1 MADKKKT
8 EKTKTKRTRTAKE
21 NIYVVTKDNDG
32 AMIERSGP
40 FSDIGSARESLKRI
54 AEENQQHDTFCII
67 RVLDRKHAKTQRVLV

>member
-8 EKTKTKRTRTAKE
+8 ETKKKRTRKAKE
-21 NIYVVTKDNDG
+21 NIFVATRDADG

-54 AEENQQHDTFCII
+54 AEENQQHDTFCVI
-67 RVLDRKHAKTQRVLV
+67 RVLETKRAKTQRVLV